1 MIAASAS
8 PLSLFAGYGIELEY
22 MIVDRASLDVLAI
35 ADKLIHS
42 VAGDNRSE
50 VEQGELAWSN
60 EMVLHVI
67 EIKTNGPAGAL
78 EPLPALFQR
87 DITHI
92 NELLA
97 PHEACLMP
105 GAIHPWMDPR
115 TDARLWPHEHNPV
128 YEAYDRIFGCQGHGW
143 SNLQSVH
150 LNLPF
155 AGDAEFARLHAAI
168 RVLLP
173 VLPALAA
180 SSPIVEG
187 QFTGML
193 DYRLEAYRLNA
204 RKIPSI
210 TGHVI
215 PETVSSRGD
224 YEAGIL
230 GPMYRDIA
238 PFDPESILRHEWLN
252 SRGAIARFDRSAI
265 EIRVLDIQE
274 CSLADLAVLA
284 AIASALQRLA
294 AEDWG
299 DIKAQ
304 QALTTEELE
313 AILLETARSGEQ
325 AVIDNTR
332 FLRVLKFP
340 ERRCE
345 ARDLWHYLIEEAPA
359 GEIWRT
365 PLRTILRSGP
375 LARRLLRAAGKEPKR
390 ARLIAVYA
398 ELCRCLAEGHQF
410 LGLD

>member
-1 MIAASAS
+1 MIAASVS

-35 ADKLIHS
+35 ADKLIHA
-42 VAGDNRSE
+42 VAGDYRSE

-60 EMVLHVI
+60 ELVLHVI
-67 EIKTNGPAGAL
+67 EIKTHGPAGAL
-78 EPLPALFQR
+78 EPLVALFQR
-87 DITHI
+87 DITRI

-105 GAIHPWMDPR
+105 GAVHPWMDPCR
-115 TDARLWPHEHNPV
+115 DTRLWPHEYNPV
-128 YEAYDRIFGCQGHGW
+128 YRVYDRIFGCQGHGW

-155 AGDAEFARLHAAI
+155 AGDVEFARLHAAI
-168 RVLLP
+168 RLLLP

-187 QFTGML
+187 QLTGML

-210 TGHVI
+210 TGRVI

-224 YEAGIL
+224 YEAVIL

-238 PFDPESILRHEWLN
+238 PFDPECILRHEWLN

-274 CSLADLAVLA
+274 CPLADLAVLA
-284 AIASALQRLA
+284 VIVSALQRLA
-294 AEDWG
+294 AG
-299 DIKAQ
+299 DFVDLKTQ

-313 AILLETARSGEQ
+313 AILLETARHGEQ

-345 ARDLWHYLIEEAPA
+345 ARDLWHHLIERAPA
-359 GEIWRT
+359 GEVWGP

-375 LARRLLRAAGKEPKR
+375 LARRLLRAAGKDPSR
-390 ARLIAVYA
+390 ARLIEVYA
-398 ELCRCLAEGHQF
+398 ELCRCLAEGCPF
-410 LGLD
+410 LGID

>member
-1 MIAASAS
+1 MISVIAS

-22 MIVDRASLDVLAI
+22 MIVDRASLDVLPI
-35 ADKLIHS
+35 ADKLIHA
-42 VAGDNRSE
+42 VAGDYRSE
-50 VEQGELAWSN
+50 LKQGELAWSN
-60 EMVLHVI
+60 ELVLHVI

-78 EPLPALFQR
+78 QPVPALFHR
-87 DITHI
+87 DITRI

-105 GAIHPWMDPR
+105 GAVHPWMDPR
-115 TDARLWPHEHNPV
+115 SDTRLWPHEYNPV
-128 YEAYDRIFGCQGHGW
+128 YETYDRIFGCQGHGW

-210 TGHVI
+210 TGRVI

-224 YEAGIL
+224 YEAVIL

-238 PFDPESILRHEWLN
+238 PFDPECILRHEWLN

-265 EIRVLDIQE
+265 EIRVLDVQE
-274 CSLADLAVLA
+274 CPLADLAVLA
-284 AIASALQRLA
+284 AIVSALQRLA
-294 AEDWG
+294 AGGWG
-299 DIKAQ
+299 DLKAQ
-304 QALTTEELE
+304 QTLTTEELE
-313 AILLETARSGEQ
+313 TILLETARSGEQ

-332 FLRVLKFP
+332 FLRVLEFP

-345 ARDLWHYLIEEAPA
+345 ARDLWHHLIEAAPA
-359 GEIWRT
+359 GEIWRA

-375 LARRLLRAAGKEPKR
+375 LARRLLRAAGKDPKR
-390 ARLIAVYA
+390 AHLIAVYV
-398 ELCRCLAEGHQF
+398 ELCRCLAEGRQF
-410 LGLD
+410 LGID

>member
-22 MIVDRASLDVLAI
+22 MIVDSASLDVLAI
-35 ADKLIHS
+35 ADKLIHA
-42 VAGDNRSE
+42 VAGDYRSE
-50 VEQGELAWSN
+50 AEQGELAWSN

-78 EPLPALFQR
+78 EPLAGLFQR
-87 DITHI
+87 DITRI
-92 NELLA
+92 NALLA

-105 GAIHPWMDPR
+105 GAMHPWMDPR
-115 TDARLWPHEHNPV
+115 SDTRLWPHEYNPV
-128 YEAYDRIFGCQGHGW
+128 YEAYDRIFGCRGHGW

-180 SSPIVEG
+180 SSPIVAG

-210 TGHVI
+210 TGRVI

-265 EIRVLDIQE
+265 EIRVVDIQE

-284 AIASALQRLA
+284 AIVSALQRLA
-294 AEDWG
+294 AEEWG
-299 DIKAQ
+299 DLKAQ

-332 FLRVLKFP
+332 FLRVVKFP

-345 ARDLWHYLIEEAPA
+345 ARDLWHHLIEAAPA

-365 PLRTILRSGP
+365 PLSTILRSGP

-390 ARLIAVYA
+390 SRLIAVYA
-398 ELCRCLAEGHQF
+398 ELCRCLAEGRQF

>member
-8 PLSLFAGYGIELEY
+8 PLSLFGGYGIELEY
-22 MIVDRASLDVLAI
+22 MIVDRASLDVSAI
-35 ADKLIHS
+35 ADKLIHA
-42 VAGDNRSE
+42 VAGDYRSE

-78 EPLPALFQR
+78 EPLAGLFQR
-87 DITHI
+87 DITRI

-97 PHEACLMP
+97 PYEACLMP
-105 GAIHPWMDPR
+105 GAMHPWMDPR
-115 TDARLWPHEHNPV
+115 SDTRLWPHEYNPV
-128 YEAYDRIFGCQGHGW
+128 YESYDRIFGCQGHGW

-187 QFTGML
+187 QVTGML

-210 TGHVI
+210 TGRVI

-224 YEAGIL
+224 YEAVIL

-238 PFDPESILRHEWLN
+238 P
-252 SRGAIARFDRSAI
+252 
-265 EIRVLDIQE
+265 
-274 CSLADLAVLA
+274 
-284 AIASALQRLA
+284 
-294 AEDWG
+294 
-299 DIKAQ
+299 
-304 QALTTEELE
+304 
-313 AILLETARSGEQ
+313 
-325 AVIDNTR
+325 
-332 FLRVLKFP
+332 
-340 ERRCE
+340 
-345 ARDLWHYLIEEAPA
+345 
-359 GEIWRT
+359 
-365 PLRTILRSGP
+365 
-375 LARRLLRAAGKEPKR
+375 
-390 ARLIAVYA
+390 
-398 ELCRCLAEGHQF
+398 
-410 LGLD
+410 